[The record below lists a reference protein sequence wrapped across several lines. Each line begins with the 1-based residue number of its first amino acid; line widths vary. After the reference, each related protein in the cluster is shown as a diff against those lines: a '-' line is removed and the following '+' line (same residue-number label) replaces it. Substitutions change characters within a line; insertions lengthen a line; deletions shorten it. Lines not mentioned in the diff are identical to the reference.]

1 MANLFKKADFSAI
14 GKKYGI
20 DQVIARVIRNR
31 DIEGDAAMDSY
42 LNGSVDSM
50 YDPMLMKDMGKAV
63 DILLDTIK
71 NKRKIRIIGDY
82 DIDGICSIYIL
93 FKGLLFLGADVDYE
107 VPDRIK
113 MVMELTR
120 TLLNRRMMTAGK

>member
-71 NKRKIRIIGDY
+71 TSEK
-82 DIDGICSIYIL
+82 
-93 FKGLLFLGADVDYE
+93 FA
-107 VPDRIK
+107 
-113 MVMELTR
+113 
-120 TLLNRRMMTAGK
+120 

>member
-63 DILLDTIK
+63 DILLDTNKKQAK
-71 NKRKIRIIGDY
+71 N
-82 DIDGICSIYIL
+82 SH
-93 FKGLLFLGADVDYE
+93 
-107 VPDRIK
+107 
-113 MVMELTR
+113 
-120 TLLNRRMMTAGK
+120 NR